1 MRAPHDDVSL
11 APDDPLAAFL
21 PALRANAPVRDSAVD
36 AVKGAVRGDVATL
49 AAAAEREV
57 VAGDTRPTIGPATL
71 VRWLAT
77 PRPLRLS
84 PLAAAAL
91 LAVVAL
97 GGTLTGRIA
106 TRDDANARMASG
118 AVRTAVSDAKR
129 DATVPAVAPPASET
143 RVVRFTLRAPD
154 ARRVALVGDF
164 NGWDATAAPLARRGD
179 EWTIVI
185 PVAPGRHVY
194 GFVVDDAQ
202 WIADPAAPKAETEF
216 GAPNSVLMV
225 GT

>member
-1 MRAPHDDVSL
+1 MRAPHDDDAL

-21 PALRANAPVRDSAVD
+21 PALRADAPVREAAVD

-49 AAAAEREV
+49 AATAARD
-57 VAGDTRPTIGPATL
+57 ATPATPRPAIGATTL

-84 PLAAAAL
+84 PLAAAAT

-97 GGTLTGRIA
+97 GGTLVGRVA
-106 TRDDANARMASG
+106 AGDEAAR
-118 AVRTAVSDAKR
+118 R
-129 DATVPAVAPPASET
+129 DAVVAESTSAAAATARLVAAPAVP

-202 WIADPAAPKAETEF
+202 WIPDPAAPQAETEF
-216 GAPNSVLMV
+216 GAPNSVLVV